1 MKRTVFDDQLAHRL
15 GGHKGRLHRNSSPR
29 LCLHWQTT
37 SPSLSLQ
44 RNETRVELSTRQYR
58 ILTLHFVSQSTS
70 HCRTWW
76 AVRYKWA
83 KLSLAHSGSLWL
95 TLAHPC
101 SFDLL
106 WRCLWLT
113 LWLSLSLVLI
123 PALTHFGFLRLTLAL
138 SGVHQL
144 TRSLLG
150 SLRRSSVAPVYQA
163 LIFKTWHLLEHSKKK
178 FYCRR
183 VKSYSKWKKTYF
195 RWTFSR

>member
-44 RNETRVELSTRQYR
+44 RNETRVKLSTRKYQ

-101 SFDLL
+101 SF
-106 WRCLWLT
+106 R
-113 LWLSLSLVLI
+113 
-123 PALTHFGFLRLTLAL
+123 PTLAL
-138 SGVHQL
+138 SLAHSVTV
-144 TRSLLG
+144 TRAHSSSDSLWLSSAHSG
-150 SLRRSSVAPVYQA
+150 SLRRSSAHEVLARLA
-163 LIFKTWHLLEHSKKK
+163 
-178 FYCRR
+178 
-183 VKSYSKWKKTYF
+183 KS
-195 RWTFSR
+195 